1 MVAAIFIAKV
11 SQEECFFG
19 NYFHFVRKVSQEECF
34 YGNYFH
40 FVRQAPNY
48 VFPLQV
54 FVLSFVAAIE
64 Q

>member
-1 MVAAIFIAKV
+1 MSAILTTLLPEMVSAIFISKL
-11 SQEECFFG
+11 
-19 NYFHFVRKVSQEECF
+19 SQEECF

-40 FVRQAPNY
+40 FDRQAMNH

-64 Q
+64 